1 MKNNTS
7 GTNRNSVLRLVVVAL
22 FLLLQIS
29 WIIVMLFHFN
39 QLSVWGSSAAKI
51 IGILLALNIVNKN
64 SNAAFKLPW
73 VILILVSPVGGLV
86 LYLIAGRSGIT
97 KKRHEKL
104 SLIGDSLRSRYL
116 TENGALCK
124 EDEDKRSYACQM
136 RYIRNDS
143 NYPAYSDTETRF
155 YSDTCKAL
163 DELINALEKAEKFI
177 FMEYHAIEEAEAFG
191 RIKSVLQEKA
201 ENGVEVRIIYDDM
214 GSVGFL
220 NLGFRKKMKECG
232 IECRVFNPMMP
243 VINVFMNN
251 RDHRKITVID
261 GKVGFTGG
269 YNLADEYFNIVQP
282 YGEWKDSGL
291 RLEGN
296 AVRNLTVQFLEMWN
310 TIENTDKEFDKYFPK
325 NISRSSSE
333 KGIVQPYG
341 DCPLDDIY
349 LGENVYMNMLSE
361 AKDYIWFMTPYLI
374 ISDEMRRAITLASR
388 RGVDVRILTPGIPD
402 KKFVYKMTRSYYH
415 QLVKS
420 GVRIYEFTPG
430 FLHAK
435 QCISDDRTAVV
446 GTINLDFRS
455 LYFHFENAVLFADC
469 DAVSDVKADFENT
482 MPRCCEVTEKYM
494 KEPKEARRIINQ
506 IMRLFSPLF

>member
-7 GTNRNSVLRLVVVAL
+7 GTTKNSVGRLVFVAV
-22 FLLLQIS
+22 FLILQIS
-29 WIIVMLFHFN
+29 WIIVMMLRFN
-39 QLSVWGSSAAKI
+39 QLSAWCSAVSRIFAV
-51 IGILLALNIVNKN
+51 LLVLNIVNKRT
-64 SNAAFKLPW
+64 NAAFKLPW
-73 VILILVSPVGGLV
+73 VILILITPVGGLA
-86 LYLIAGRSGIT
+86 LYLIAGRSGLT
-97 KKRHEKL
+97 KKRQEKL

-116 TENGALCK
+116 TGKTALCK
-124 EDEDKRSYACQM
+124 EDEDKLLYACQL
-136 RYIRNDS
+136 RYIRSDS
-143 NYPAYSDTETRF
+143 DYPAYSDTETRF
-155 YSDTCKAL
+155 YGDTCKAL
-163 DELINALEKAEKFI
+163 DELLDALSKAEKFI
-177 FMEYHAIEEAEAFG
+177 FMEYHAIEDAEAFG
-191 RIKSVLQEKA
+191 RIRAVLQERA
-201 ENGVEVRIIYDDM
+201 ANGVEVRIIYDDM

-220 NLGFRKKMKECG
+220 NLDFKKQLRECG
-232 IECRVFNPMMP
+232 IECRVFNPIMP

-291 RLEGN
+291 RLEGS

-310 TIENTDKEFDKYFPK
+310 TIKNTDTEFDKFFPDE
-325 NISRSSSE
+325 ISCSRRE
-333 KGIVQPYG
+333 GIVQPYG
-341 DCPLDDIY
+341 DCPLDDVY
-349 LGENVYMNMLSE
+349 LGENVYMNMLSQ

-374 ISDEMRRAITLASR
+374 INDEMSRCLTLASR

-446 GTINLDFRS
+446 GTINLDYRS

-469 DAVSDVKADFENT
+469 KAVSDVKRDFEET
-482 MPRCCEVTEKYM
+482 MPRCREVTEQYR
-494 KEPKEARRIINQ
+494 KEPKETKRVMNQ